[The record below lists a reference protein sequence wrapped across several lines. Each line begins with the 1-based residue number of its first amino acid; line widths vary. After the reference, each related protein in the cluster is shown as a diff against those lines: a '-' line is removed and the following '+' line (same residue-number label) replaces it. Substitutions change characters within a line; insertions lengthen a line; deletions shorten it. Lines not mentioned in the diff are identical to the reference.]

1 MIAFTLDRQYHCL
14 WKNAPSDSKELFGDD
29 FTKRMTI
36 TNNEKIF
43 QTASRNYN
51 SSWDKNSKNLRRFP
65 KKSCKSKSIWLQ
77 KQKKLVNT
85 RNITT
90 TRIQNIQK
98 ERDING
104 KFRSY
109 KYYKK

>member
-1 MIAFTLDRQYHCL
+1 MIAFTLDRQYHRL

-51 SSWDKNSKNLRRFP
+51 SSWDKNSKNLRRSSQNP
-65 KKSCKSKSIWLQ
+65 
-77 KQKKLVNT
+77 
-85 RNITT
+85 RNPSQYGYSGCV
-90 TRIQNIQK
+90 IQRGVLIIGGGGVEK
-98 ERDING
+98 FKIINKRG
-104 KFRSY
+104 GLIK
-109 KYYKK
+109 

>member
-36 TNNEKIF
+36 TNNEKFF

-51 SSWDKNSKNLRRFP
+51 SSWDKNSKNLRRLSQNP
-65 KKSCKSKSIWLQ
+65 
-77 KQKKLVNT
+77 
-85 RNITT
+85 RNPSQYGYSGCV
-90 TRIQNIQK
+90 IQRGVLIIRGG
-98 ERDING
+98 EVG
-104 KFRSY
+104 KV
-109 KYYKK
+109 